1 MLTPCRG
8 AAGLEGPQVK
18 AGPLEALSEWP
29 SGTGCQEGQLEGRGQ
44 GWGPGAEA
52 PEPGGN
58 SELRCPEVWL
68 PEEGTRARGATA
80 SGEQSSVGPLGLGAS
95 LPVSTDVPEAGQEG
109 SGRGRGLA
117 SLPEGL
123 GHSQEACRLSPGR
136 RQGEARPPSSC
147 PAWTPSLTPPWA
159 WGDRI

>member
-52 PEPGGN
+52 QSQVGIQSSGAPRSGSQRRG
-58 SELRCPEVWL
+58 LG
-68 PEEGTRARGATA
+68 PEEP
-80 SGEQSSVGPLGLGAS
+80 QHLGS
-95 LPVSTDVPEAGQEG
+95 N
-109 SGRGRGLA
+109 
-117 SLPEGL
+117 
-123 GHSQEACRLSPGR
+123 
-136 RQGEARPPSSC
+136 
-147 PAWTPSLTPPWA
+147 PPWGR
-159 WGDRI
+159 WGWEPHSP